1 MFGTVYYTLNKEN
14 CREIVEQFS
23 SQPVYSPENFTDL
36 DFQKSSTGRE
46 YLPRKL
52 IWLTRKAPEISIR
65 CLIAQ
70 FNQIAIF

>member
-1 MFGTVYYTLNKEN
+1 MLGTVYYTLNKEN
-14 CREIVEQFS
+14 CEEIVEQS
-23 SQPVYSPENFTDL
+23 SM
-36 DFQKSSTGRE
+36 GRE

-52 IWLTRKAPEISIR
+52 IWHTRKAPETSIR